1 MKVTKVTPLAEVEL
15 YEVDLPVTAPDAEVL
30 AATEALVPI
39 ESKRQANGPAFIS
52 WRELTS
58 LEDVAAE
65 LAATRAAY
73 ERATEQAK
81 AALDE
86 YAAEGM
92 GERELAR
99 KLGVDRMTIR
109 RWRGK

>member
-15 YEVDLPVTAPDAEVL
+15 YEVDLPVTASDAEVL
-30 AATEALVPI
+30 AAVESLAPI

-52 WRELTS
+52 WRELGS
-58 LEDVAAE
+58 LDDVAAE

-81 AALDE
+81 AALDD
-86 YAAEGM
+86 YAGEM
-92 GERELAR
+92 SERELAR
-99 KLGVDRMTIR
+99 KLGVDRITIR

>member
-1 MKVTKVTPLAEVEL
+1 MKVTKVTPFNLVET
-15 YEVDLPVTAPDAEVL
+15 YEVDLPATADDAEVL
-30 AATEALVPI
+30 AATEALAPL
-39 ESKRQANGPAFIS
+39 ESSRSGCGEPLIS
-52 WRELTS
+52 WREHGS
-58 LEDVAAE
+58 LDAVAAE
-65 LAATRAAY
+65 LAATKAAY

-92 GERELAR
+92 SERELAR
-99 KLGVDRMTIR
+99 KLGVDRITIR